1 MIMGRVT
8 HHLPE
13 FSFILFFM
21 SHAQSNSMATALVD
35 VVGEMY
41 STLNLKIY
49 SIVFQTKARYDSL
62 KEETVSNHDVSI
74 YPRPV
79 SAWFSA
85 TAVYVT
91 VNLFHSCT
99 SRAH

>member
-41 STLNLKIY
+41 STPE
-49 SIVFQTKARYDSL
+49 SQD
-62 KEETVSNHDVSI
+62 
-74 YPRPV
+74 
-79 SAWFSA
+79 
-85 TAVYVT
+85 
-91 VNLFHSCT
+91 LFHCVSDEGEI
-99 SRAH
+99 